1 MNVKFKVLH
10 EHIRTSTGTV
20 RDPKEI
26 DPMLGVWRL
35 QMLREVARRG
45 SISAAAAAMSVSPS
59 AVSQQLAV
67 LEREAGIDLLEKAGR
82 RVRLTDAG
90 EALAH
95 HADLVTDALAAA
107 EAEMAAMRQEVS
119 GTLRVAAFPT
129 AARALMPSVMV
140 RLGRLHP
147 ALRVTLKD
155 YEAPESLSA
164 LEMDEIDVAIVDEYD
179 ESTRIRIKGIDTQE
193 IVSDPLYL
201 ALPSDHRLARAEV
214 GFADLRDELWIMD
227 AESSR
232 LFQVTVAAC
241 RAEGIEPRIRSHCKD
256 HSVIISLVEAGLG
269 VAVLPGLALQDRP
282 ARLILRPTKP
292 PMSRMVLAAVR
303 EPRRPTPAIAS
314 ILRVLVDPAVLPLR
328 SGDGTWE
335 RPVSPTGRDAS

>member
-1 MNVKFKVLH
+1 
-10 EHIRTSTGTV
+10 
-20 RDPKEI
+20 
-26 DPMLGVWRL
+26 MLGVWRL

-67 LEREAGIDLLEKAGR
+67 LEREAGVDLLEKAGR
-82 RVRLTDAG
+82 MVRLTYAG
-90 EALAH
+90 EALAR

-107 EAEMAAMRQEVS
+107 EAEMATMRQEVS

-140 RLGRLHP
+140 KLGRLHP
-147 ALRVTLKD
+147 TLRVTLKD

-179 ESTRIRIKGIDTQE
+179 ESTRIRRRGIQTHQ
-193 IVSDPLYL
+193 ILSDPLYL

-227 AESSR
+227 AENSR

-241 RAEGIEPRIRSHCKD
+241 HAEGIDPRIRSHCKD

-269 VAVLPGLALQDRP
+269 VAVLPGLALQDRS
-282 ARLILRPTKP
+282 ARLLLRPTKP

-303 EPRRPTPAIAS
+303 EPRRSIPAIAS
-314 ILRVLVDPAVLPLR
+314 ILRLLVDPAVPPLTS
-328 SGDGTWE
+328 SGGAW
-335 RPVSPTGRDAS
+335 RIPAAPAGREAR